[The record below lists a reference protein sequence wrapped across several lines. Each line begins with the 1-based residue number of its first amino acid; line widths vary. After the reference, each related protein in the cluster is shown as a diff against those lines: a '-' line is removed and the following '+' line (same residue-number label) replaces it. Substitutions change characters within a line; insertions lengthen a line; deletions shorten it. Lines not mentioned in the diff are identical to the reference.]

1 MELDRRSLIIG
12 ASGVAAAAAGGSAAE
27 AAAANASPIVTSTGA
42 SPAMRIRWA
51 FSVSIFFKER
61 IRITSNSR
69 RVFVPAMG
77 GDVWGPRLNGK
88 VVPYGGAD
96 YAGGQGLDAHY
107 ALQADNGQ
115 MIYINNRGFMTPQR
129 APGALPPP
137 PPAPPPPRKPGEPIN
152 QSFEAPADSQVPLK
166 MRLTPFFDAPNGP
179 HAWMSRTL
187 FVGHGQRFQGPDH
200 TIFTYYEVL

>member
-1 MELDRRSLIIG
+1 MELDRRSLLIG
-12 ASGVAAAAAGGSAAE
+12 ASGAVAASGAAMEALAAE
-27 AAAANASPIVTSTGA
+27 SAPVIVSTGA
-42 SPAMRIRWA
+42 EPAMRIRWA

-77 GDVWGPRLNGK
+77 GDVWGPRLNGR

-107 ALQADNGQ
+107 ALQAANGHL
-115 MIYINNRGFMTPQR
+115 IYINNRGFMTPQR
-129 APGALPPP
+129 KPGDPPPP
-137 PPAPPPPRKPGEPIN
+137 PPAARPPRKPGEPIV
-152 QSFEAPADSQVPLK
+152 QTFEAPPDSEIPLK
-166 MRLTPFFDAPNGP
+166 MRLTPFFDAPEGP